1 MLKRLRVTIEQKEET
16 DKILLWEMGVLD
28 DNLKMRKF
36 NIITVSKN
44 DGSTKTLY
52 NVEFITRLKKE
63 KAISQITSLFIRKEF
78 KMFNIISI
86 Y

>member
-1 MLKRLRVTIEQKEET
+1 MLKRLRVTIEQTGDT

-28 DNLKMRKF
+28 DDLKMRKF
-36 NIITVSKN
+36 GIDVVRKDTVTDKKIYN
-44 DGSTKTLY
+44 FEFSTKL
-52 NVEFITRLKKE
+52 RKE

-78 KMFNIISI
+78 KMFNIVSI